1 LTVKAAALIIGDC
14 FPEAEATLRQALRH
28 PTAQITAHYLF
39 TATLA
44 HQGKEAEARQAL
56 AATFRL
62 KPDASASH
70 AAQIFPFENP
80 EHLNVILKGLY
91 KAGLPRPE

>member
-14 FPEAEATLRQALRH
+14 FPEAEAILRQALRH
-28 PTAQITAHYLF
+28 PTVQITAHYLF

-80 EHLNVILKGLY
+80 EHLNVILKGL
-91 KAGLPRPE
+91 